1 MEFIPFVSGV
11 ELVAVIN
18 LINCFPDLGAA
29 ADGSTILKQ
38 TPKGQA
44 SSKSQASICTE
55 ILKKIKKKKKH
66 TEKKSLQCKI
76 YTKLIVKFEVAG
88 SILYHNCSYQA
99 WLCAAEQLSAHTP
112 AISGVQYLYALMLHQ
127 IILPADMQE

>member
-55 ILKKIKKKKKH
+55 I
-66 TEKKSLQCKI
+66 
-76 YTKLIVKFEVAG
+76 
-88 SILYHNCSYQA
+88 
-99 WLCAAEQLSAHTP
+99 
-112 AISGVQYLYALMLHQ
+112 
-127 IILPADMQE
+127 

>member
-55 ILKKIKKKKKH
+55 ILKKIKKKKK
-66 TEKKSLQCKI
+66 
-76 YTKLIVKFEVAG
+76 
-88 SILYHNCSYQA
+88 
-99 WLCAAEQLSAHTP
+99 AH
-112 AISGVQYLYALMLHQ
+112 
-127 IILPADMQE
+127 

>member
-44 SSKSQASICTE
+44 SSNSQAQKPLFVLKFKKNNKKKST
-55 ILKKIKKKKKH
+55 LKKNLY
-66 TEKKSLQCKI
+66 SA
-76 YTKLIVKFEVAG
+76 KF
-88 SILYHNCSYQA
+88 IQN
-99 WLCAAEQLSAHTP
+99 
-112 AISGVQYLYALMLHQ
+112 
-127 IILPADMQE
+127 

>member
-1 MEFIPFVSGV
+1 MEVHFSNKHPRAKQALKVKPLFV
-11 ELVAVIN
+11 LKFKKN
-18 LINCFPDLGAA
+18 L
-29 ADGSTILKQ
+29 
-38 TPKGQA
+38 
-44 SSKSQASICTE
+44 
-55 ILKKIKKKKKH
+55 KKKKH

-99 WLCAAEQLSAHTP
+99 WLCATEQLSAHTP

>member
-1 MEFIPFVSGV
+1 MEVQFSNKHPRAKQALKVKPLFV
-11 ELVAVIN
+11 
-18 LINCFPDLGAA
+18 
-29 ADGSTILKQ
+29 LK
-38 TPKGQA
+38 
-44 SSKSQASICTE
+44 
-55 ILKKIKKKKKH
+55 LKKFFLKKH

-88 SILYHNCSYQA
+88 SILCHNCSYQA
-99 WLCAAEQLSAHTP
+99 WLCAAEQLSAHTS

>member
-1 MEFIPFVSGV
+1 MEVQFSNKHPRAKQALKVKPLFV
-11 ELVAVIN
+11 
-18 LINCFPDLGAA
+18 
-29 ADGSTILKQ
+29 LKF
-38 TPKGQA
+38 
-44 SSKSQASICTE
+44 
-55 ILKKIKKKKKH
+55 KKKFKKKKH

-99 WLCAAEQLSAHTP
+99 WLCATEQLSAHTP
-112 AISGVQYLYALMLHQ
+112 EISGVQYLYALMLHQ

>member
-18 LINCFPDLGAA
+18 LINCFPGLGAA

-55 ILKKIKKKKKH
+55 I
-66 TEKKSLQCKI
+66 
-76 YTKLIVKFEVAG
+76 
-88 SILYHNCSYQA
+88 
-99 WLCAAEQLSAHTP
+99 
-112 AISGVQYLYALMLHQ
+112 
-127 IILPADMQE
+127 

>member
-18 LINCFPDLGAA
+18 LINCFPGLGAA

-38 TPKGQA
+38 TPKGRA

-55 ILKKIKKKKKH
+55 ILKKIFLKSTLKKN
-66 TEKKSLQCKI
+66 
-76 YTKLIVKFEVAG
+76 
-88 SILYHNCSYQA
+88 LY
-99 WLCAAEQLSAHTP
+99 SAKC
-112 AISGVQYLYALMLHQ
+112 IQN
-127 IILPADMQE
+127 